1 MTILV
6 GYTASKESKAALEEA
21 IRIARSTHEGLLV
34 VNAGPGG
41 EHKHDSMV
49 TEDQQL
55 ELQTPLDSTGL
66 SAEFRQYAR
75 GRSTVDEIKDVAD
88 EVQLSVVVTRRLRPI
103 TSREADRARISSS
116 TASAGSRSGLPER
129 LGTWCRSVVVVSNR
143 LERTVARAAGGVAVV
158 VMEVL
163 RGRSCRGRR
172 RPTRRSGCG
181 RRHPRWR

>member
-55 ELQTPLDSTGL
+55 ELQTFLDSTGL

-88 EVQLSVVVTRRLRPI
+88 EVQPSVVVIGLKRRGTFGRFVMGSVSDGLLKELDQPVLCVKENPAKPSGVVRDAPSQDI
-103 TSREADRARISSS
+103 TAAPEPRALEEAPDITDAPDGTDTAR
-116 TASAGSRSGLPER
+116 TDTGP
-129 LGTWCRSVVVVSNR
+129 
-143 LERTVARAAGGVAVV
+143 
-158 VMEVL
+158 
-163 RGRSCRGRR
+163 RR
-172 RPTRRSGCG
+172 
-181 RRHPRWR
+181 

>member
-55 ELQTPLDSTGL
+55 ELQTLLDSTGL

-88 EVQLSVVVTRRLRPI
+88 EVQPSVVVIGLKRRGTFGRFVMGSVSDGLLKELDQPVLCVKENPAKPSGVVRDAPSQDIAAAPEPRALAEAPDI
-103 TSREADRARISSS
+103 TDAPDGTATAR
-116 TASAGSRSGLPER
+116 TDTGP
-129 LGTWCRSVVVVSNR
+129 
-143 LERTVARAAGGVAVV
+143 
-158 VMEVL
+158 
-163 RGRSCRGRR
+163 RR
-172 RPTRRSGCG
+172 
-181 RRHPRWR
+181 